1 MDRMNKEIQLEKM
14 EREIQLDKLIKER
27 EIRMDK
33 WGKDRE
39 MGKSNY
45 GERRTQG
52 QNMSQ
57 GQNKM
62 RNRIIRKGDRI
73 FARLTMGARTVIEFM
88 IDQVE
93 SMTDLLLEVHRV
105 TSGVRGLCKL
115 YVRNQSRG
123 WAQERPVM
131 LYGTRSAVASKATV
145 SMSTVNAAPSPF
157 SYYSH
162 MQFPWET
169 H

>member
-1 MDRMNKEIQLEKM
+1 MDRMNKEIQLDKM
-14 EREIQLDKLIKER
+14 EKEWER
-27 EIRMDK
+27 SRINKE
-33 WGKDRE
+33 KDRVC
-39 MGKSNY
+39 
-45 GERRTQG
+45 QG
-52 QNMSQ
+52 QQSNKVSQ
-57 GQNKM
+57 GQNSM
-62 RNRIIRKGDRI
+62 RNKMIRKGDRI

-88 IDQVE
+88 IDKVE

-105 TSGVRGLCKL
+105 TTGMRGLCKL

-123 WAQERPVM
+123 WVQERPLM
-131 LYGTRSAVASKATV
+131 LYGTRSAAASSSTAGSPNVRVATS
-145 SMSTVNAAPSPF
+145 SF

>member
-14 EREIQLDKLIKER
+14 EREIQLNKLKNER
-27 EIRMDK
+27 EIKMDK
-33 WGKDRE
+33 LEIKIDKLGK
-39 MGKSNY
+39 
-45 GERRTQG
+45 ERKMEK
-52 QNMSQ
+52 MSQ
-57 GQNKM
+57 GQNRM

-93 SMTDLLLEVHRV
+93 SMTDLLIEVHRA
-105 TSGVRGLCKL
+105 TAGVRGLCKL

-131 LYGTRSAVASKATV
+131 LYGTRSMAASKATIN
-145 SMSTVNAAPSPF
+145 MSTVNAVPSPF